1 MQAVITADIVN
12 STKMDPQDFQ
22 VLTNEIQK
30 LYTAPNR
37 IEFYRGDS
45 FQALITDAKTAYKN
59 ILLSRLKAISYSLED
74 RIDIRISISLGI
86 IKEDIISNLGS
97 HLEEVFINSGRAF
110 DQFSNQKSERFLLIT
125 CGNKTYDISYEL
137 LARYTDSLL
146 SQISAK
152 QAITLYYLFLGKS
165 QKETAALLNKSKP
178 TINKQVKAARFEELM
193 VLLNIY
199 ETLTKE
205 TADGK

>member
-1 MQAVITADIVN
+1 M
-12 STKMDPQDFQ
+12 
-22 VLTNEIQK
+22 
-30 LYTAPNR
+30 
-37 IEFYRGDS
+37 
-45 FQALITDAKTAYKN
+45 
-59 ILLSRLKAISYSLED
+59 
-74 RIDIRISISLGI
+74 
-86 IKEDIISNLGS
+86 
-97 HLEEVFINSGRAF
+97 
-110 DQFSNQKSERFLLIT
+110 T